1 MQKETFCRCQCR
13 NIRETANRSG
23 SRWLPA
29 VVTVLMLVNVAT
41 ATSEASSSGAFV
53 MDGATTYCWEVDT
66 SIYSNTVDGSS
77 VKMVSAQGDGC
88 PLKLSIAFPT
98 GDVYAYDSVDI
109 SWNATERLAPSGSL
123 ETNTFGLTEL
133 AAGLDR
139 ISQNYYE
146 ITASRLRTC
155 TYGVDC
161 NPVTTGSQLTEN
173 TTNIPLNFTDGL
185 AAFDSSELSFNQPGS
200 YTLLAHLILPSSTPT
215 SKRYDYAVFLKVQ
228 VLSRTSATVADT
240 TATPYAASTGDS
252 GSSGVS
258 TEVICVLIISG
269 IVVVA
274 LAVIGFVTLRSKI
287 ERNPEAN
294 ANKRNNSKKGRG
306 MFGFSSTGIN
316 SAGGV
321 AVVSD
326 DDAEEF
332 AMLSMHE
339 ETMRQKRGS
348 TYLSALNRGRRS
360 SAAPQKKNG
369 SPIQFAGPICSQ
381 SLDRKGAMGDDD
393 SFNAGDITPQSVT
406 IETPGTGRGIYTGLD
421 NTPKVLAPKL
431 SPYDQTSA
439 PPGQIMFND
448 IMEDEVDST
457 GPRSGGVVGA
467 VRQPNLE
474 DSTMSDVTDLN
485 LTAVS
490 ERIKQH
496 RDIAEQE
503 AAAHGKQD
511 VLTADDLR
519 ESETK
524 GPMALSD
531 LLSSRVR

>member
-1 MQKETFCRCQCR
+1 MNKT
-13 NIRETANRSG
+13 
-23 SRWLPA
+23 WLPF
-29 VVTVLMLVNVAT
+29 VVTVMMLANVAA
-41 ATSEASSSGAFV
+41 ATSEASSSSDFV
-53 MDGATTYCWEVDT
+53 LDGATTYCWEVDT

-98 GDVYAYDSVDI
+98 DDVYVYDSVDI
-109 SWNATERLAPSGSL
+109 SWNATERLTSSGPI
-123 ETNTFGLTEL
+123 ETNTFGVSDL

-139 ISQNYYE
+139 ISQNYFE

-155 TYGVDC
+155 LYGVDC

-185 AAFDSSELSFNQPGS
+185 ATFDSSELSFNQPGN
-200 YTLLAHLILPSSTPT
+200 YTLLAHLILPSNTPT
-215 SKRYDYAVFLKVQ
+215 AKRYDYAVFLKVQ
-228 VLSRTSATVADT
+228 VLSRERATVADT

-258 TEVICVLIISG
+258 TEVICVLVISG

-287 ERNPEAN
+287 DRNPEAT

-306 MFGFSSTGIN
+306 MFGFSSTGMN

-360 SAAPQKKNG
+360 STAAQKKSG

-381 SLDRKGAMGDDD
+381 SLDRKGVMVDDD
-393 SFNAGDITPQSVT
+393 SFHAGDITPQSVT
-406 IETPGTGRGIYTGLD
+406 IETPGTGRGNYTGLD
-421 NTPKVLAPKL
+421 NTPKVFAPKL

-457 GPRSGGVVGA
+457 GPRSGGIVA
-467 VRQPNLE
+467 ATHRPNLA

-496 RDIAEQE
+496 RDNVEQE
-503 AAAHGKQD
+503 AATHVKQD

>member
-1 MQKETFCRCQCR
+1 
-13 NIRETANRSG
+13 
-23 SRWLPA
+23 
-29 VVTVLMLVNVAT
+29 
-41 ATSEASSSGAFV
+41 
-53 MDGATTYCWEVDT
+53 
-66 SIYSNTVDGSS
+66 
-77 VKMVSAQGDGC
+77 
-88 PLKLSIAFPT
+88 
-98 GDVYAYDSVDI
+98 
-109 SWNATERLAPSGSL
+109 
-123 ETNTFGLTEL
+123 
-133 AAGLDR
+133 
-139 ISQNYYE
+139 
-146 ITASRLRTC
+146 
-155 TYGVDC
+155 
-161 NPVTTGSQLTEN
+161 
-173 TTNIPLNFTDGL
+173 
-185 AAFDSSELSFNQPGS
+185 
-200 YTLLAHLILPSSTPT
+200 
-215 SKRYDYAVFLKVQ
+215 
-228 VLSRTSATVADT
+228 
-240 TATPYAASTGDS
+240 
-252 GSSGVS
+252 
-258 TEVICVLIISG
+258 
-269 IVVVA
+269 
-274 LAVIGFVTLRSKI
+274 
-287 ERNPEAN
+287 
-294 ANKRNNSKKGRG
+294 
-306 MFGFSSTGIN
+306 MFGFSSTGMN

-360 SAAPQKKNG
+360 STAAQKKSG

-381 SLDRKGAMGDDD
+381 SLDRKGVMVDDD
-393 SFNAGDITPQSVT
+393 SFHAGDITPQSVT
-406 IETPGTGRGIYTGLD
+406 IETPGTGRGNYTGLD
-421 NTPKVLAPKL
+421 NTPKVFAPKL

-457 GPRSGGVVGA
+457 GPRSGGVVA
-467 VRQPNLE
+467 ATHRPNLA

-496 RDIAEQE
+496 RDNVEQE
-503 AAAHGKQD
+503 AATHVKQD